1 MANRVL
7 LGQGTT
13 QRGGTSKYGLWVSK
27 PGQNVLTCSDDNL
40 IFDMDKG
47 GSADIKGMFQLQT
60 VTGTAT
66 ASATTTVSASTTATL
81 SFTNF
86 NWNFGIVPFLG
97 LGVIT
102 SGSDAGQNSG
112 SFTINSFTTSGVN
125 VTNLETTALNL
136 SFSVMPFF
144 SSNARF

>member
-60 VTGTAT
+60 VTGTAS
-66 ASATTTVSASTTATL
+66 ASATTT
-81 SFTNF
+81 
-86 NWNFGIVPFLG
+86 
-97 LGVIT
+97 
-102 SGSDAGQNSG
+102 
-112 SFTINSFTTSGVN
+112 FTINSFTTSGVN
-125 VTNLETTALNL
+125 VTNLETTVLNL